1 MTTFLIVFGLVIATL
16 AGIYSLLMRCVMKNF
31 HANKQQQPKP
41 LYKLNGRRIE
51 LQFDALAERLEKYP
65 IEGLPPS
72 P

>member
-1 MTTFLIVFGLVIATL
+1 MTTFLIVFVLIIAAL
-16 AGIYSLLMRCVMKNF
+16 AGIYSLLMRYIMKNF
-31 HANKQQQPKP
+31 RANKQQQPKP

-51 LQFDALAERLEKYP
+51 LQFDALTEQLEKYP